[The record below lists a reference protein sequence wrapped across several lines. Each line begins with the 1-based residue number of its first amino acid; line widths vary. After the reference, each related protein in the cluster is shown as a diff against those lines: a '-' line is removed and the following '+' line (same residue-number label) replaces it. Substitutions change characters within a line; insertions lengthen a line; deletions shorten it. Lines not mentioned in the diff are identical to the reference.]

1 MRAPAPIIFSLTVW
15 TTFSQ
20 QVSLLELHPW
30 IGSNARLRSPESAPG
45 SAPRSPRNVR
55 CCTSPRRAARPAT
68 DHPRLSQCPE
78 VLRERGLRN
87 CLIANVQKHG
97 AVMRALLSHYV
108 CIDRHPDRVGQGMED
123 SLY

>member
-1 MRAPAPIIFSLTVW
+1 MRVYDRQNQPREALLDLRARGGCVHPPAAPLP
-15 TTFSQ
+15 
-20 QVSLLELHPW
+20 P
-30 IGSNARLRSPESAPG
+30 
-45 SAPRSPRNVR
+45 
-55 CCTSPRRAARPAT
+55 

-123 SLY
+123 SLYRDVLKRWME